1 MKKSNF
7 FKTVLGV
14 AAAMLISSG
23 VFGQV
28 ANTDYTFNMMLN
40 RTSTN
45 NIDYVTFKNRWNNN
59 GLLCLT

>member
-28 ANTDYTFNMMLN
+28 ADNDDYKGYDSN
-40 RTSTN
+40 RYSYRIRLIT
-45 NIDYVTFKNRWNNN
+45 
-59 GLLCLT
+59 

>member
-28 ANTDYTFNMMLN
+28 ANINYKQYDANVLAP
-40 RTSTN
+40 TN
-45 NIDYVTFKNRWNNN
+45 Y
-59 GLLCLT
+59 

>member
-14 AAAMLISSG
+14 AAAMLISSS

-28 ANTDYTFNMMLN
+28 ANTDYTQYDAN
-40 RTSTN
+40 RTAPT
-45 NIDYVTFKNRWNNN
+45 NID
-59 GLLCLT
+59 

>member
-14 AAAMLISSG
+14 AAAMLISAG

-28 ANTDYTFNMMLN
+28 NFVNDDYKRYDSN
-40 RTSTN
+40 
-45 NIDYVTFKNRWNNN
+45 VTRA
-59 GLLCLT
+59 GYG